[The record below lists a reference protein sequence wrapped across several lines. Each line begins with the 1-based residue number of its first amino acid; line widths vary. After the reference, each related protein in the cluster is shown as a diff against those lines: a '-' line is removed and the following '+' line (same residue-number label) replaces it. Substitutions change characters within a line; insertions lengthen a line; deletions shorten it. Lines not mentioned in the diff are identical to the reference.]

1 MSRGAKFSTKKIRKS
16 LISLPLYLE
25 VVKVENHQLMKLGEV
40 ISISTAQHINI
51 TNETCTVKEF
61 MRGLSSV
68 VENYVRGYGNYRW
81 TEARGQWFTE
91 EGVEG
96 QVLRF
101 GQNEWESGTLRL
113 RIEFC
118 PDEPEPEPKPE
129 TPELPLLE
137 ASIEPADSPLD
148 EIRRL
153 AEE

>member
-1 MSRGAKFSTKKIRKS
+1 MSFGAKASARKIYKN
-16 LISLPLYLE
+16 LILLALYLE
-25 VVKVENHQLMKLGEV
+25 VVRVENHQLMKLGEV
-40 ISISTAQHINI
+40 ISISTDQQINI
-51 TNETCTVKEF
+51 TNETCTVGEF
-61 MRGLSSV
+61 MRGLSSAI
-68 VENYVRGYGNYRW
+68 ELYLQRYTNYSW
-81 TEARGQWFTE
+81 TEERGQWFTE

-118 PDEPEPEPKPE
+118 PDEPEPEPELE

>member
-1 MSRGAKFSTKKIRKS
+1 MG
-16 LISLPLYLE
+16 LILLLLHLE
-25 VVKVENHQLMKLGEV
+25 AVRVENHQLMELGEV
-40 ISISTAQHINI
+40 LSISTKQHITI
-51 TNETCTVKEF
+51 TNNTCTVEEF
-61 MRGLSSV
+61 MRGLSRAI
-68 VENYVRGYGNYRW
+68 EIHLQRYTNYSW
-81 TEARGQWFTE
+81 TEERGQWFTE
-91 EGVEG
+91 EGVKG

-101 GQNEWESGTLRL
+101 GQNGWESGTLRL

-118 PDEPEPEPKPE
+118 PDEPEPESE

>member
-1 MSRGAKFSTKKIRKS
+1 LSFGAKASARKIYKN
-16 LISLPLYLE
+16 LILLVLNLE
-25 VVKVENHQLMKLGEV
+25 AFRVENHQLMKLGEV

-51 TNETCTVKEF
+51 TNETCTVGEF

-68 VENYVRGYGNYRW
+68 IELYIQRHTNYGSTGR
-81 TEARGQWFTE
+81 RGQWFTE

-96 QVLRF
+96 RVLRF
-101 GQNEWESGTLRL
+101 GHNEWESGILRL

-118 PDEPEPEPKPE
+118 PDEPELE